1 MNKKQGITTESSI
14 YKIENGFLLTYVVT
28 PYDHTVRLDSSEHK
42 HDTEIYAAFDACNE
56 KLEKQLR
63 RYKWRLKNHHTE
75 YYKTGIE
82 ATERLA
88 KILLKE
94 LAQEI
99 DFTGVGDER

>member
-1 MNKKQGITTESSI
+1 MMSKNFAITAKSGIC
-14 YKIENGFLLTYVVT
+14 KIENGFILTYVVI
-28 PYDHTVRLDSSEHK
+28 PYDHTVDLDS
-42 HDTEIYAAFDACNE
+42 
-56 KLEKQLR
+56 LEQK
-63 RYKWRLKNHHTE
+63 TE

-99 DFTGVGDER
+99 DFTGVNLNE

>member
-1 MNKKQGITTESSI
+1 MSKKQGIANESSI
-14 YKIENGFLLTYVVT
+14 YKIENGFLLTYVVV
-28 PYDHTVRLDSSEHK
+28 PYNTTVSLNSLEHK
-42 HDTEIYAAFDACNE
+42 
-56 KLEKQLR
+56 
-63 RYKWRLKNHHTE
+63 TE

-99 DFTGVGDER
+99 DTGDRFYERE

>member
-1 MNKKQGITTESSI
+1 MMSKNFAITAKSGIC
-14 YKIENGFLLTYVVT
+14 KIENGFILTYVVT
-28 PYDHTVRLDSSEHK
+28 PYDHTVDLDS
-42 HDTEIYAAFDACNE
+42 
-56 KLEKQLR
+56 LEQK
-63 RYKWRLKNHHTE
+63 TE

-99 DFTGVGDER
+99 DFTGVNLNE